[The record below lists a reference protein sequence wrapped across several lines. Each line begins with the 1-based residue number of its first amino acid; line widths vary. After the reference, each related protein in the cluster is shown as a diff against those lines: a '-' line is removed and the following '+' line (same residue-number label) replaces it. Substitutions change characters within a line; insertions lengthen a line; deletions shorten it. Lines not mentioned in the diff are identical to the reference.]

1 MLRSASVL
9 DDGFVHLLDI
19 MGSDEDI
26 VKAARVSYNKHDTP
40 QDVERLLRYLMRHE
54 HLTPFEMCELK
65 FHVRVPMD
73 CWRQWIRHR
82 TANVNER
89 STRYIELEDSEFYE
103 TSPTRWRTQASNK
116 KQGSA
121 KENISEEL
129 GVQLSQAESVLHK
142 HAYAVYS
149 EAIKLGV
156 AREQARKVL
165 PLSTYTEAYW
175 KIDLRNLLNF
185 LNLRLSPDAQYE
197 IRQYAQAIAGMVQA
211 YFPLTWTAFLD
222 YWHVPSFS
230 RYEIDLIRKLLNEN
244 LDIEY
249 AVDSYL
255 KEYPM
260 TESEKLEFK
269 NKVLR
274 YSDDETEGVQVNQTD
289 AIINHAEKVR
299 KSLKPNSTINKCKN
313 NKINC
318 PIEEKYQNELED
330 EVLTTNVVYEYDVI
344 AYKIK
349 RVTDKTKWTYR
360 RSSCYR
366 VPNYVV
372 SAWVHNS
379 ITDTSQPDCVIEFNV
394 TNGGEI
400 YNCLFSGLHTSLDS
414 YDLDT
419 VLAFMDFLTK
429 QKIRG

>member
-9 DDGFVHLLDI
+9 DDGFVYLLDI

-26 VKAARVSYNKHDTP
+26 VKAARVSYNKHGTP
-40 QDVERLLRYLMRHE
+40 QDVERLLRYLIRHR

-89 STRYIELEDSEFYE
+89 STRYIELNDSEFYE
-103 TSPTRWRTQASNK
+103 TGPTQWRMQASNK

-121 KENISEEL
+121 KESISEEL
-129 GVQLSQAESVLHK
+129 GVQLSKAESVSYK

-175 KIDLRNLLNF
+175 KIDLRNLLHF
-185 LNLRLSPDAQYE
+185 LNLRLAPDAQYE
-197 IRQYAQAIAGMVQA
+197 IRQYAQAIAGMVQE

-249 AVDSYL
+249 AIDSYL
-255 KEYPM
+255 KEYPI
-260 TESEKLEFK
+260 TESEKTEFK
-269 NKVLR
+269 NKVLY
-274 YSDDETEGVQVNQTD
+274 YSDCERRESMQDTNQTD

-299 KSLKPNSTINKCKN
+299 KSLKLNNSTNKYKN
-313 NKINC
+313 D
-318 PIEEKYQNELED
+318 YASHTVELED
-330 EVLTTNVVYEYDVI
+330 EILNTGTVYKYGDMS
-344 AYKIK
+344 YRIK
-349 RVTDKTKWTYR
+349 SVCNEHK
-360 RSSCYR
+360 CY
-366 VPNYVV
+366 YVV
-372 SAWVHNS
+372 SAWLRNL
-379 ITDTSQPDCVIEFNV
+379 ITDNPQPDCVIDLDVSNDG
-394 TNGGEI
+394 NNI
-400 YNCLFSGLHTSLDS
+400 YNCALSGLHTRLDS
-414 YDLDT
+414 DELGT
-419 VLAFMDFLTK
+419 ILAFMDFLTK
-429 QKIRG
+429 QKIRD